1 MPSDKDSLRDRMRG
15 ALTAAMKDRHV
26 LAVSVLR
33 TSLGAIDNAESVEVS
48 RPSGVGDGSI
58 AGAVSGLGAGEAVR
72 RNLSE
77 DQIRAIVMAEVS
89 DRKSAATHYQEMSQY
104 EDAARLR
111 AEITILRALLDD
123 A

>member
-1 MPSDKDSLRDRMRG
+1 MPPDKVSLRDRMRQ
-15 ALTAAMKDRHV
+15 ALTAAMKDRNA
-26 LAVSVLR
+26 LAISVLR
-33 TSLGAIDNAESVEVS
+33 TSLGAIDNAESVDVS
-48 RPSGVGDGSI
+48 RPSGVGDGPI
-58 AGAVSGLGAGEAVR
+58 AGAVTGLGAAEVTR

-89 DRKSAATHYQEMSQY
+89 DRRSAATHYEELSQR

-123 A
+123 S

>member
-15 ALTAAMKDRHV
+15 ALTAAMKDRNV

-33 TSLGAIDNAESVEVS
+33 TSLGAIDNAESVGVP
-48 RPSGVGDGSI
+48 RLSGVGEGPI
-58 AGAVSGLGAGEAVR
+58 AGAVTGLGAGEATR

-77 DQIRAIVMAEVS
+77 DQIRAIVLAEVS
-89 DRKSAATHYQEMSQY
+89 DRKSAATHYQELSQH

-123 A
+123 G